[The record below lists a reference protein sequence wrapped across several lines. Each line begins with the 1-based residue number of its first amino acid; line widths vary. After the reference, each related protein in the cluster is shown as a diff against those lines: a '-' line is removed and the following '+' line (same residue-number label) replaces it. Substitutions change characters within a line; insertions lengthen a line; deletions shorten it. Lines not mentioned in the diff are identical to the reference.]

1 MSCLAPGR
9 VNPTPGTNFMVD
21 FQILGEVIGAEFV
34 RCAPGTARTFLRM
47 FELLK
52 GLSGLSER
60 QCYSAAKR
68 IFPSEFAAYQ
78 SAVEAGEIAPLLFG
92 NHAGRFS
99 LRFDDNAQWN

>member
-1 MSCLAPGR
+1 MEKQ
-9 VNPTPGTNFMVD
+9 VD
-21 FQILGEVIGAEFV
+21 MQLLGQLIAGEYV
-34 RCAPGTARTFLRM
+34 RCTPAVAQTFIRM
-47 FELLK
+47 FELLR
-52 GLSGLSER
+52 GLSTLPER

-78 SAVEAGEIAPLLFG
+78 SAVEAGEIPPLLFG